1 MVKPA
6 EPIQDE
12 ARSTRQQASRSAKWH
27 QRRLEVI
34 DTSAAVFARRGY
46 HGTGLIELCEANQL
60 SKGALYYY
68 IGSKEQLLEAINDR
82 LLDEMMLGADRVQRS
97 GGSPA
102 EQLAM
107 LGTEYMNVM
116 VRFQDHATVMI
127 HDYPALTGEY
137 AKRFTKRRREYE
149 ARIEA
154 IIEEGIN
161 AGDFREVDLVPR
173 GPGMDRHPDPH
184 VAHGGVRPFGP
195 RVLEHGRGHLRA
207 RHQPVRPA
215 SACRWTDRSILG
227 TGQTRSLRPRHPGA
241 GDADLAAA

>member
-1 MVKPA
+1 VVKPA
-6 EPIQDE
+6 EPIRD
-12 ARSTRQQASRSAKWH
+12 AVRNPPRPSTSRSAKWH

-34 DTSAAVFARRGY
+34 DTSATVFARRGF

-149 ARIEA
+149 TRIEA
-154 IIEEGIN
+154 IIQEGID
-161 AGDFREVDLVPR
+161 AGDFRQVDLYHAAQAWIGTQTHMWR
-173 GPGMDRHPDPH
+173 MAESSRS
-184 VAHGGVRPFGP
+184 AHGYSSTVEDIFVRGIS
-195 RVLEHGRGHLRA
+195 R
-207 RHQPVRPA
+207 
-215 SACRWTDRSILG
+215 
-227 TGQTRSLRPRHPGA
+227 
-241 GDADLAAA
+241 